1 MSDDVIRLWEKR
13 APLASGDEPA
23 DIPSIKIYRPEKPDG
38 SAIVICPGG
47 AYQHLAPHEG
57 EPVAQWLNTFG
68 VTGIVLTYRLAPRYR
83 HPAPLIDVSRA
94 IRTVRARAKEWQLD
108 PQRVGV
114 LGFSAGGHLAATV
127 STHFDADEAGRDA
140 NDPID
145 QQSSRPDV
153 SVLCYAV
160 ITLEGVSAHVGSRKA
175 LLGDNPKPEQL
186 EALSNERHV
195 TPHTPPAFLFHT
207 VADAGVPVEN
217 SIYYATALRKAGV
230 PFEMHLFE
238 PGPHGVGLAQP
249 GPQGGPHPAPPALST
264 WPGLCKTWLIAKKFG
279 QV

>member
-1 MSDDVIRLWEKR
+1 
-13 APLASGDEPA
+13 
-23 DIPSIKIYRPEKPDG
+23 
-38 SAIVICPGG
+38 
-47 AYQHLAPHEG
+47 
-57 EPVAQWLNTFG
+57 
-68 VTGIVLTYRLAPRYR
+68 LAPRYR

-94 IRTVRARAKEWQLD
+94 IRTVRTRAKEWQLD

-127 STHFDADEAGRDA
+127 STHFDADEAGRDP

-145 QQSSRPDV
+145 QQTSRPDV

-175 LLGDNPKPEQL
+175 LLGDIPTPPQID
-186 EALSNERHV
+186 ALCNEKHV

-207 VADAGVPVEN
+207 VADTGVPVEN

-238 PGPHGVGLAQP
+238 PGPHGVGLAQA
-249 GPQGGPHPAPPALST
+249 GPSPHPAPAALST
-264 WPGLCKTWLIAKKFG
+264 WPGLCATWLNGKGFG
-279 QV
+279 KPR